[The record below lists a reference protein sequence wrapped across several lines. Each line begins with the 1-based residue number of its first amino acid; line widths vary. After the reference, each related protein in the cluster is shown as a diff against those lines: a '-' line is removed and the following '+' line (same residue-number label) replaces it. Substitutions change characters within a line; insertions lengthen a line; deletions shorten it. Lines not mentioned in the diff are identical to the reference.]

1 MKPNPKTPETYA
13 NRCAQF
19 LKGEKL
25 HTDATTLR
33 AKGKAPI
40 SPEVVATENP
50 YLLARVKV
58 LAGYKE
64 GRRIEIAALERD
76 HNLDNRWYAEFI
88 SDIVVAAGDTPSLKL
103 RNYIKGI

>member
-25 HTDATTLR
+25 HADATTLR
-33 AKGKAPI
+33 AKGKSPTP
-40 SPEVVATENP
+40 PEVVATENP
-50 YLLARVKV
+50 YLQARLKV

-64 GRRIEIAALERD
+64 GHQIEIAAMERD
-76 HNLDNRWYAEFI
+76 HNIDNRWYAEFI
-88 SDIVVAAGDTPSLKL
+88 ADIVIAAGDIPSLKL